1 MSGGAYVALSG
12 LRVREAQLDRVAS
25 DIANAG
31 TAGYKAERSSSRQS
45 ERPAFALALESA
57 VDVAE
62 GPIRVDFRPG
72 TLAPTGR
79 DLDFAI
85 DGPGFFVVDTPA
97 GPRYTRC
104 GSFSVSPEGVLVT
117 SDGAAVQ
124 GTNGPIRIG
133 AGAVTADPD
142 GTIRVDGAPAGKVR
156 IADFDDRGV
165 LAREGA
171 GRFRAPSSVTPREG
185 KGALH
190 GGALEQANVSIVE
203 RVAHLTEL
211 TRSFEALNRGISV
224 LMNDLDGRAIS
235 ELGRR

>member
-12 LRVREAQLDRVAS
+12 LRVREAQLDRVAA

-31 TAGYKAERSSSRQS
+31 TAGYKAERSSSHS
-45 ERPAFALALESA
+45 AERPNFSLALESA

-62 GPIRVDFRPG
+62 GSTRIDFRPG

-85 DGPGFFVVDTPA
+85 DGPGFFVVDTPV

-104 GSFSVSPEGVLVT
+104 GSFSVNPEGVLVT
-117 SDGAAVQ
+117 ADGAAVQ
-124 GTNGPIRIG
+124 GTDGAIHIG
-133 AGAVTADPD
+133 AGEVTADPD
-142 GTIRVDGAPAGKVR
+142 GTIRVGGAPAGKVR
-156 IADFDDRGV
+156 IVDFDNPEV
-165 LAREGA
+165 LARESA
-171 GRFRAPSSVTPREG
+171 GRFRAPSSVTPHEG